1 MFQTQ
6 LLLSHLTIGKFQN
19 AKNKF
24 PTIIQAGEL
33 EFLVV
38 VRVRWMI
45 LVHLLLNAHWTSSA
59 MSGLV
64 LGLVGA
70 KKIQFQ
76 SSIRAG
82 KPGDILSCSP
92 NLQGQSA
99 RSLQRT
105 CDNTFLYT
113 IHVTSSLLSG
123 PQIGPSDWQRNQKA
137 IKTKSHMFQFL
148 VLSSEC
154 RWRAKFECWGT
165 VPIKPKKTEFTLYVP
180 KYFLFLQIF
189 RIIIP

>member
-82 KPGDILSCSP
+82 KPGDILVVHPICRDNRQGRYRGPAIILFCTQFMSRRHSCQDLSY
-92 NLQGQSA
+92 
-99 RSLQRT
+99 RSFRLVEKPEGHQ
-105 CDNTFLYT
+105 DKVA
-113 IHVTSSLLSG
+113 HVSVFGS
-123 PQIGPSDWQRNQKA
+123 
-137 IKTKSHMFQFL
+137 IK
-148 VLSSEC
+148 
-154 RWRAKFECWGT
+154 
-165 VPIKPKKTEFTLYVP
+165 
-180 KYFLFLQIF
+180 
-189 RIIIP
+189 